1 MAFRRGTRIEI
12 KTPEQFAHMRQ
23 AGLVVAKTLQ
33 LIKEVTTAGM
43 TTYDIDAIAREQL
56 QHYGADSSFHGY
68 HGYPAVICVSV
79 NEEVV
84 HGIPGKRGLHEGDL
98 VSVDFGAIVEGWHGD
113 AAISFGIGELD
124 DESQRLIDVTERALW
139 AGLAKAVAGNALSDI
154 SHAVETTVRADGDWK
169 IIEDY
174 VGHGIGSRM
183 HMEPPVPN
191 YGPPGKGPQL
201 RTGMA
206 LAIEPMIAVGTID
219 TKVLLDDWTVVTLD
233 NSRAA
238 HWEHTV
244 CITDEGPWVTTAL
257 DGGSAR
263 LGFGNVARSDSSSAN

>member
-12 KTPEQFAHMRQ
+12 KTSEQFQYMRQ
-23 AGLVVAKTLQ
+23 AGLVVCRTLN
-33 LIKEVTTAGM
+33 LVKEMTSAGM
-43 TTYDIDAIAREQL
+43 TTNDIDAIAREQL
-56 QHYGADSSFHGY
+56 AHYGAESSFLGY
-68 HGYPAVICVSV
+68 HGYPATICVSV

-84 HGIPGKRGLHEGDL
+84 HGIPGKRALHEGDI
-98 VSVDFGAIVEGWHGD
+98 VSVDFGAVIEGWHGD

-124 DESQRLIDVTERALW
+124 EESKRLIDVTERALW
-139 AGLAKAVAGNALSDI
+139 AGLAKAVAGNTVSDI
-154 SHAVETTVRADGDWK
+154 SHAVESTVRADGDWQV
-169 IIEDY
+169 IEDY

-201 RTGMA
+201 RVGMA
-206 LAIEPMIAVGTID
+206 VAVEPMITVGTIE
-219 TKVLLDDWTVVTLD
+219 TKVLVDDWTVVTTD
-233 NSRAA
+233 DSRAA

-257 DGGSAR
+257 DGGHAR
-263 LGFGNVARSDSSSAN
+263 LTALGLSVPLRA

>member
-1 MAFRRGTRIEI
+1 MAFRRGSRIEI
-12 KTPEQFAHMRQ
+12 KTPEQFAHMRE
-23 AGLVVAKTLQ
+23 AGLVVCKTLN
-33 LIKEVTTAGM
+33 LVREMTSAGM
-43 TTYDIDAIAREQL
+43 TTADIDAIAREQL
-56 QHYGADSSFHGY
+56 THYGAASSFHGY

-84 HGIPGKRGLHEGDL
+84 HGIPGKRVLHEGDL
-98 VSVDFGAIVEGWHGD
+98 VSVDFGAVVEGWHGD

-124 DESQRLIDVTERALW
+124 ETSQRLIDVTERALW

-154 SHAVETTVRADGDWK
+154 SHAVESTVRADDNWS

-201 RTGMA
+201 RVGMA
-206 LAIEPMIAVGTID
+206 LAIEPMVTVGTID
-219 TKVLLDDWTVVTLD
+219 TKVLIDDWTVVTAD
-233 NSRAA
+233 TSRAA

-244 CITDEGPWVTTAL
+244 CITENGPLVTTAL
-257 DGGSAR
+257 DGGATR
-263 LGFGNVARSDSSSAN
+263 LAVSG